1 MKPGFGAPGAI
12 DYRLSRKQIV
22 DAYRAGELA
31 RHEVCD
37 AQPEL
42 RRAAAHTGRETET
55 ECPICEEH
63 AVVVVRY
70 VFGPRLPNHGRCI
83 TSERELRELSRR
95 RGEFTCYDVEVCP
108 ACAWNHLLRVRT
120 LGTGRGE
127 QRAAQQG

>member
-12 DYRLSRKQIV
+12 DYRLSRKQVI

-31 RHEVCD
+31 LHEVCD

-42 RRAAAHTGRETET
+42 RRAAANASRPSTT
-55 ECPICEEH
+55 ECPICEDCP
-63 AVVVVRY
+63 VVVVQY
-70 VFGPRLPNHGRCI
+70 VFGPRLPSHGRCI
-83 TSERELRELSRR
+83 TLASELRDLNRR

-120 LGTGRGE
+120 LGVGRAEDRTAE
-127 QRAAQQG
+127 QG